1 MRARLAACG
10 VLLVAVVAAAQEM
23 RAITMDWV
31 FSDAAAEL
39 TALPTTC
46 WTSANDVLLLDPR
59 RPEAERTLERLDPR
73 TGKRTDAV
81 ERAKAFASLAAL
93 AGKDALP
100 KALPWPESLDRAG
113 KHAAYVFAGDVFLLD
128 LAASRFERLTRT
140 PSEESIVRLSPDG
153 ARVAYVRD
161 HDVWMTDLA
170 GRAET
175 RLTADGAATVLNG
188 SLSWVYWEEVSVDHE
203 EDGYWW
209 SDDSQAIAFLRTDE
223 SAVSTIP
230 WVDFKQPVPA
240 VIQQR
245 YPKAGGVNPSVRL
258 GIVDVRSGTT
268 AWLDR
273 DKAPYEYIL
282 RVGWLPDS
290 SRVAV
295 QVTNRAQTRLDL
307 LFVERASGEA
317 KRVLSDPDEA
327 WVTIHDLQFLADGR
341 FVWSSERDGY
351 THLYLYNAN
360 GTLANRLTSGE
371 WSVRGTGSFYGA
383 PLGAATVDEAGGF
396 VYFTALEKASVE
408 RHVYRVRL
416 DGSGFERLSR
426 EDGTHRPTFSP
437 DRRFFVDA
445 HSSHDTLPSLSLRAA
460 DGAVKSMV
468 APPRNDLLASLDI
481 RFPEMATIPAAD
493 GFALPAS
500 VYKPKAFDPAHR
512 YPVIVNPYGG
522 PSAPTVRDAFSGG
535 TGLFDQVLLGAGYV
549 VVNVDNRSATGIS
562 KTLENA
568 VVRNVWSDGELAD
581 LTAAVRW
588 LKAQSWVDP
597 ERVGIWGWSGG
608 GTFTLLAM
616 TRSSEFKA
624 GIAVAPLVD
633 GRFYDTKFEETYM
646 KTPADNPQG
655 YEHIALQQYAKDL
668 HGRLLL
674 VFGTYDDNVHPQ
686 NGWSFADELIKADIL
701 FDMMVY
707 PMRQHGIADKPARL
721 HLFNTMLEFWKRN
734 L

>member
-1 MRARLAACG
+1 MRARSTACG
-10 VLLVAVVAAAQEM
+10 LLLIAVVAAAQEK

-31 FSDAAAEL
+31 FSDAAEEL
-39 TALPTTC
+39 TALPTTA
-46 WTSANDVLLLDPR
+46 WTSANEVLLLDPR
-59 RPEAERTLERLDPR
+59 RPEGERTLERLDPR
-73 TGKRTDAV
+73 TGKRVAAV
-81 ERAKAFASLAAL
+81 DRAKAFASLEAL
-93 AGKDALP
+93 IGKDGLP
-100 KALPWPESLDRAG
+100 KRLPWPDSLDRAG
-113 KHAAYVFAGDVFLLD
+113 RRAAYLFAGDVFLLD
-128 LAASRFERLTRT
+128 IGASRFERLTRT
-140 PSEESIVRLSPDG
+140 PGQESIARLSPDG

-161 HDVWMTDLA
+161 HDLYVADVT
-170 GRAET
+170 GRSEA
-175 RLTADGAATVLNG
+175 RLTADGSATVLNG
-188 SLSWVYWEEVSVDHE
+188 SLSWLYWEEVFDHE

-223 SAVSTIP
+223 SAVSVIP

-258 GIVDVRSGTT
+258 GIVDVRSGSA

-295 QVTNRAQTRLDL
+295 QVSNRAQTRLDL
-307 LFVERASGEA
+307 LFVDRTSGEA

-327 WVTIHDLQFLADGR
+327 WVTIHDLAFLNDGR

-351 THLYLYNAN
+351 THLYLYKAD
-360 GTLANRLTSGE
+360 GTLANRLTAGE
-371 WSVRGTGSFYGA
+371 WSVRGEHGFYSA
-383 PLGAATVDEAGGF
+383 ALGAATVDDAGGW
-396 VYFTALEKASVE
+396 VYFTALERSPVE
-408 RHVYRVRL
+408 RHLYRVRL
-416 DGSGFERLSR
+416 DGSGFERISR
-426 EDGTHRPTFSP
+426 AGGTHEVELSP
-437 DRRFFVDA
+437 DRHLFLDV
-445 HSSHDTLPSLSLRAA
+445 HSSHDALPSLSLHAA
-460 DGAVKSMV
+460 DGTLLSVV
-468 APPRNDLLASLDI
+468 AAPRTDLLATLSMH
-481 RFPEMATIPAAD
+481 FPVMTAIPAAD
-493 GFALPAS
+493 GFALPARILR
-500 VYKPKAFDPAHR
+500 PGTLDPGRR

-522 PSAPTVRDAFSGG
+522 PSEPTVRDTFPGG
-535 TGLFDQVLLGAGYV
+535 TRLFDQILLDAGYV

-562 KTLENA
+562 KKLQDA
-568 VVRNVWSDGELAD
+568 VVRNLWSDNELAD
-581 LTAAVRW
+581 LVGAVRW
-588 LKAQSWVDP
+588 LKAQDWVDP

-616 TRSSEFKA
+616 TRTTEFKA

-646 KTPADNPQG
+646 KSPADNPAG

-674 VFGTYDDNVHPQ
+674 AFGTYDDNVHPQ
-686 NGWSFADELIKADIL
+686 NEWSFVDELIKANIPV
-701 FDMMVY
+701 DMMVY
-707 PMRQHGIADKPARL
+707 PMRQHGIEDRPARK
-721 HLFNTMLEFWKRN
+721 HLFSTMLEFWKRN